1 MLVLPSVGHDGH
13 WSTRTLHL
21 EAAMP
26 RILLILLSVTTVTA
40 ALSAATGDNPDER
53 AIRQHIERYYFEGVR
68 NSDTALAHKAF
79 HPSIAAMYFVRDGG
93 LAQRTI
99 PEWLASIAE
108 RAPNPPKPDSFPRR
122 VVSVDMSHDAAVAK
136 LQIRYADALVTD
148 YMSLLKVDGQW
159 VIIGKIFDRHPL
171 SAQASAR

>member
-1 MLVLPSVGHDGH
+1 
-13 WSTRTLHL
+13 
-21 EAAMP
+21 MP
-26 RILLILLSVTTVTA
+26 RILLLLLSAAAVTA
-40 ALSAATGDNPDER
+40 ALSAANGEDPDER
-53 AIRQHIERYYFEGVR
+53 AIRQHIERTYFAGVR

-79 HPSIAAMYFVRDGG
+79 HPSIPAMYFVRDGG
-93 LAQRTI
+93 FAQRTI

-122 VVSVDMSHDAAVAK
+122 VVSVDVTHGVAVAK

-159 VIIGKIFDRHPL
+159 VIVGKIFDRHPL